1 MLFLYCKH
9 SITAFILVI
18 ADNFLYYKSI
28 YNQMIMPVGRKF
40 SEKNHRKFCQ
50 FQK

>member
-1 MLFLYCKH
+1 MLFLYLKQ
-9 SITAFILVI
+9 SIIAFIIVI
-18 ADNFLYYKSI
+18 AYNFLCYKSI
-28 YNQMIMPVGRKF
+28 YNQMIMLIGRKF